1 MMIYNQIERF
11 FRKYSNLSNLSRNE
25 YYALGGVI
33 FLLKISMVLLISFL
47 DWKEG
52 LSFYTNAGDD
62 GQYIGYSENLYKT
75 GEYFYDFG
83 KTGVK
88 DYFFRMPGITFL
100 YYPLRFFFNQAIT
113 INLVVIIQVLLSTIA
128 TLKFIE
134 LINKYFKVNNLLF
147 LFFSV
152 FYAYTA
158 FLDASL
164 MTESLALSSLLLC
177 FYYLEK
183 ALSVEIKKSS
193 FKFLFFSG
201 FFLTWMIFLR
211 PFMIPFL
218 LLLVGTVFIKK
229 RKVIYC
235 FIFTLPFLLI
245 DGAWLYRNY
254 KNHNE
259 FIVLQNSMNW
269 IENGNKSLP
278 AKMNF
283 IQSFGFTAVNFEEN
297 SESTWFNNRFE
308 ARSVKIPPNSIFSE
322 RTFVGEMTL
331 DSLIRARELMHRV
344 VDKSLP
350 PKERIASDKEAA
362 RILNKFVY
370 TLKEENPFDY
380 YLGNRIRLFFSF
392 LEPNTPKLFKHGP
405 YPINIAISFMDV
417 LFSILIKYG
426 GLIGLFYLFF
436 RRYKDL
442 TYYIL
447 YLSVPVYLFILFP
460 IVLRLDETR
469 FFYLSYPF
477 LLILFLNLLN
487 ILRLKKNTD
496 IC

>member
-1 MMIYNQIERF
+1 MMIYNQIARF
-11 FRKYSNLSNLSRNE
+11 FRKYSNLSNLSLNE
-25 YYALGGVI
+25 YYILGLII
-33 FLLKISMVLLISFL
+33 FFVKLLMVVLISFL

-52 LSFYTNAGDD
+52 VSFYTNAGDD
-62 GQYIGYSENLYKT
+62 GQYIGYSENLYQT

-100 YYPLRFFFNQAIT
+100 YYPLRFVFNQTIT

-152 FYAYTA
+152 LYAYTA

-177 FYYLEK
+177 FYYLDK
-183 ALSVEIKKSS
+183 ALSIEIRKTT
-193 FKFLFFSG
+193 FKFLFFAG
-201 FFLTWMIFLR
+201 FFLTWLIFLR
-211 PFMIPFL
+211 PFMVPFLFL
-218 LLLVGTVFIKK
+218 LLVFIFI
-229 RKVIYC
+229 RKSKLIYLVI
-235 FIFTLPFLLI
+235 FSLPFLLI

-254 KNHNE
+254 TNHNE
-259 FIVLQNSMNW
+259 LIFLQ
-269 IENGNKSLP
+269 KSLNWYKVGSKSL
-278 AKMNF
+278 ASKVEF
-283 IQSFGFTAVNFEEN
+283 VKSFGFVAVNFEEN
-297 SESTWFNNRFE
+297 SHSTWFNNRFE
-308 ARSVKIPPNSIFSE
+308 APSVKIPPNSIFPE

-331 DSLIRARELMHRV
+331 DSLIRARELMHKV

-350 PKERIASDKEAA
+350 PQERIASDKEAA
-362 RILNKFVY
+362 RILNKFTL

-380 YLGNRIRLFFSF
+380 YLMNRIRLFFSF

-405 YPINIAISFMDV
+405 YPVNIAISFMDV
-417 LFSILIKYG
+417 IFSVLIKYG

-436 RRYKDL
+436 RRFKDL
-442 TYYIL
+442 TYYIF